1 MEVKASSVIRVIIA
15 GEWIWVEPGTF
26 TVQDFVFVDDAG
38 REINRT
44 DEPAYH
50 FISTNGDPYYGPLS
64 AIQLIKLR
72 SPELDALQ
80 PEASV
85 SQELASGDGA
95 APARPDPAADPSPTP
110 DDAAKQAADSL
121 FSDPLPMP
129 SGESSES
136 GRGLL

>member
-1 MEVKASSVIRVIIA
+1 MDVKASSVIRVIIA

-38 REINRT
+38 QEINRAA
-44 DEPAYH
+44 EPAYH
-50 FISTNGDPYYGPLS
+50 FVSTNGDPYYGPLS

-80 PEASV
+80 PE
-85 SQELASGDGA
+85 Q
-95 APARPDPAADPSPTP
+95 PDPPQAVEQPEPQPAEAA
-110 DDAAKQAADSL
+110 AASSGNGGSKSVADSL
-121 FSDPLPMP
+121 FADPIPMP
-129 SGESSES
+129 SGESAEQ